1 MLRAILTGL
10 CRNIG
15 PVLRTS
21 VHVVVIV
28 HLIKLSGV
36 GPSALDC
43 SVDMAILHQRF
54 PNLGIGVRLRGAR
67 HDACIIEECVGV
79 QHGEQLECL
88 LEEVND
94 LLCRHVVG
102 VARCIEGAD
111 ARSVLAPFMLPERL
125 VIAPIILPVY
135 GHVV

>member
-1 MLRAILTGL
+1 MLRAILTGM

-36 GPSALDC
+36 GTSALDC

-67 HDACIIEECVGV
+67 HDACIIEERVGV

-88 LEEVND
+88 LEEIND

-111 ARSVLAPFMLPERL
+111 ARSVLAPFVLPERL
-125 VIAPIILPVY
+125 VVAPIILPVY